1 MVAEGSTL
9 NLHVNSVD
17 HDPSREGQGGAP
29 LLFRTNQGD
38 IRAAYH
44 EAPNA
49 HAGVVWVWGAD
60 GGLEGPAEGIYARL
74 ADQLTAQGLTSIRV
88 DYRHPRALMDSVG
101 DTLVG
106 VRYLKG
112 KGLTRLAL
120 VGHSFGGAV
129 VITAGVLSQEVKAVV
144 ALSSQ
149 TSGTQAVGALSPRAL
164 LLVHGEAD
172 TRLPPQISRTIY
184 LWAKEPK
191 ELVLYPGAGHG
202 LRQCRAE
209 LDALLTRW
217 LTEKLQAA

>member
-1 MVAEGSTL
+1 MVSEGSIL
-9 NLHVNSVD
+9 NIQITSVD
-17 HDPSREGQGGAP
+17 PDPSREGQGGLP

-49 HAGVVWVWGAD
+49 HAGVVWVWGAN

-74 ADQLTAQGLTSIRV
+74 ADQLTAHGVTSIRV
-88 DYRHPRALMDSVG
+88 DYRRPRALMDSVG

-106 VRYLKG
+106 VNYLKG
-112 KGLTRLAL
+112 KGLDRLAL

-129 VITAGVLSQEVKAVV
+129 VITAAPLSPEVKAVV

-149 TSGTQAVGALSPRAL
+149 TGGAQNAGLVSPRPL

-172 TRLPPQISRTIY
+172 TRLPPQSSRAIY
-184 LWAKEPK
+184 IWAKQPK
-191 ELVLYPGAGHG
+191 ELVLYPGAGHS
-202 LRQCRAE
+202 LRQCKDE
-209 LDALLTRW
+209 LDALLKQW
-217 LTEKLQAA
+217 LTEKLKV